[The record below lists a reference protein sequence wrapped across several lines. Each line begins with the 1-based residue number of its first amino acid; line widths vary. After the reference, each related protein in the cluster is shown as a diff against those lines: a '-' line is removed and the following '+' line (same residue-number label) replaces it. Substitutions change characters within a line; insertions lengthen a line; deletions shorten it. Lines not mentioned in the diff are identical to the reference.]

1 MRYLM
6 RNAVEWVVQLGL
18 ALTVALVH
26 VALRDA
32 LRRQRLREAAASG
45 LRSASGRRHWLR
57 GKWWSR

>member
-6 RNAVEWVVQLGL
+6 RNALEWIVQLGL

-32 LRRQRLREAAASG
+32 LRRQRVREAAALRPRSVSG
-45 LRSASGRRHWLR
+45 PNFWRF
-57 GKWWSR
+57 

>member
-6 RNAVEWVVQLGL
+6 RNALEWIVQLGL

-32 LRRQRLREAAASG
+32 LRRQRVREAATVRP
-45 LRSASGRRHWLR
+45 RSATGSNLWRQF
-57 GKWWSR
+57 WSR

>member
-6 RNAVEWVVQLGL
+6 RNVVEWIVQLGL

-32 LRRQRLREAAASG
+32 LRRQSQAAASG
-45 LRSASGRRHWLR
+45 PRSAR
-57 GKWWSR
+57 GSKLWR